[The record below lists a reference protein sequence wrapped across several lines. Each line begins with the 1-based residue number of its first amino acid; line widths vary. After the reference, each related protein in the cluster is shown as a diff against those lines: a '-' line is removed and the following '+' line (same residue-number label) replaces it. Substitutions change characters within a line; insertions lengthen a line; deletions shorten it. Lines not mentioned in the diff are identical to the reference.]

1 MKSELKA
8 DLVEILSFAI
18 PAAFMISVILSGAV
32 VTGIVL
38 LHG

>member
-1 MKSELKA
+1 MKSGLRA

-18 PAAFMISVILSGAV
+18 PATFVIGVILSGAV

-38 LHG
+38 LH